1 MATSDDKAGVKEIP
15 RSDISKRELLFHVFQ
30 EPAVI
35 GSACVL
41 LESAA
46 SVHSWC
52 PLHPSS
58 RQEAKFKQ
66 KTNKFWE
73 YQEQSNTWV
82 EISMPF
88 NLMSCINDTCTKVGS
103 IEQPERRHGRASI
116 SSQEEK
122 DAEID
127 DNDQAD
133 RNDPVLP
140 IRKRISLTR
149 MSESSV
155 WVTGQSGSIYERFWN
170 GLAWVIAPHELPI
183 SVGYATATFIVNTTI
198 LALSEA
204 GILYQLQLNEHAQPI
219 WTEVIFNSEQ
229 QFIVLGEKTQSQAM
243 HIRNGI
249 VSYDGRKL
257 FLSIT
262 HGSLVEVTELQPLRW
277 TYHGHPPGGD
287 VSYISDA
294 GNARPGTVFTVSSTG
309 DLYEFDR
316 ESRPSWK
323 KHIWSEETAENVSL
337 SSSVGCALHG
347 LLGSN
352 SVSLFLITK

>member
-1 MATSDDKAGVKEIP
+1 MLLWRTPWTPARINIEDKSYKMAMDDP
-15 RSDISKRELLFHVFQ
+15 SCSCRFLLWFLCFV
-30 EPAVI
+30 
-35 GSACVL
+35 ACVL

-52 PLHPSS
+52 PLHPSL

-204 GILYQLQLNEHAQPI
+204 GILYQVTCISICMTELCSYHNCYNTLPWSSLPLYVFLQLLKFCNRTVVLSLPLPSFPQP
-219 WTEVIFNSEQ
+219 
-229 QFIVLGEKTQSQAM
+229 
-243 HIRNGI
+243 
-249 VSYDGRKL
+249 
-257 FLSIT
+257 
-262 HGSLVEVTELQPLRW
+262 
-277 TYHGHPPGGD
+277 
-287 VSYISDA
+287 
-294 GNARPGTVFTVSSTG
+294 
-309 DLYEFDR
+309 
-316 ESRPSWK
+316 
-323 KHIWSEETAENVSL
+323 
-337 SSSVGCALHG
+337 
-347 LLGSN
+347 N
-352 SVSLFLITK
+352 SVVLLQYLILHVPKI